1 MASRKRKSGGRFGT
15 LTSCISMTLVL
26 LLLGGVFFFTTTTR
40 NFSNQM
46 RAEMPVA
53 VLLKDSCSAEALAQ
67 LQQQL
72 RSKPYVRSVAYI
84 SKEEGAKE
92 TYESMQLEPGDFI
105 TDNPILA
112 ELELSLHGEYANKA
126 SIQRIAP
133 EIKKN
138 PIVADV
144 IYPIEEIDQLNHTI
158 SIVGTVMLVVVVLLT
173 FVSFALISNT
183 IRMNI
188 YAHRHI
194 IQTMKLVGARWS
206 FIRRPFLWQAFRIGM
221 SSALIAGG
229 LIGAGIWHVLQQD
242 YYISQLV
249 TLDVLVLTLGS
260 VVVCGLLLPLFF
272 AYLSVTKY
280 LRMRGGEANLA

>member
-26 LLLGGVFFFTTTTR
+26 LLLGSMVFFTTTTR

-53 VLLKDSCSAEALAQ
+53 VLLKDSCSAEALSA
-67 LQQQL
+67 LQEQL
-72 RSKPYVRSVAYI
+72 RSKPYVRSVTYI
-84 SKEEGAKE
+84 SKEQGAKE
-92 TYESMQLEPGDFI
+92 TYESLQLEPGDFI

-112 ELELSLHGEYANKA
+112 ELELSLHGEYTNKA

-133 EIKKN
+133 EIKQN

-158 SIVGTVMLVVVVLLT
+158 SIVGTVLLVAVVLLT

-188 YAHRHI
+188 YAHRYI
-194 IQTMKLVGARWS
+194 IQTMKLVGARWG

-221 SSALIAGG
+221 CSALIAGG
-229 LIGAGIWHVLQQD
+229 LIGAGIWQVVQQD
-242 YYISQLV
+242 FYISSLV
-249 TLDVLVLTLGS
+249 TPDVLVLTLGS
-260 VVVCGLLLPLFF
+260 VLVCGLLLPWIF
-272 AYLSVTKY
+272 AFLSVTKY

>member
-1 MASRKRKSGGRFGT
+1 MASKKRKSGGRFGT

-26 LLLGGVFFFTTTTR
+26 LLLGSMVFFTTTTR

-53 VLLKDSCSAEALAQ
+53 VLLKDSCSAEALSA
-67 LQQQL
+67 LQEQL
-72 RSKPYVRSVAYI
+72 RSKPYVRSVTYI
-84 SKEEGAKE
+84 SKEQGAKE
-92 TYESMQLEPGDFI
+92 TYESLQLEPGDFI

-112 ELELSLHGEYANKA
+112 ELELSLHGEYTNKA

-158 SIVGTVMLVVVVLLT
+158 SIVGTVLLVAVVLLT

-183 IRMNI
+183 IRMNL

-194 IQTMKLVGARWS
+194 IQTMKLVGARWG

-221 SSALIAGG
+221 CSALIAGG
-229 LIGAGIWHVLQQD
+229 LIGAGIWQVVQQD
-242 YYISQLV
+242 FYISSLV
-249 TLDVLVLTLGS
+249 TPDVLVLTLGS
-260 VVVCGLLLPLFF
+260 VLVCGLLLPWIF
-272 AYLSVTKY
+272 AFLSVTKY